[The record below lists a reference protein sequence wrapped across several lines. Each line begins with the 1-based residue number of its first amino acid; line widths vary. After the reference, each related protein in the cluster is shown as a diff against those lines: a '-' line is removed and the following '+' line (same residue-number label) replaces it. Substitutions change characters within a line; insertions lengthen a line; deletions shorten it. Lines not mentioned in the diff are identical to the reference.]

1 MESALTRADR
11 WTGRRMSDL
20 FDVIDWPALRI
31 LPAAGEAEHMIR
43 IEEQRADD
51 ALVIRAEMPGIDP
64 ERDVSVTITDH
75 MVEIRAERRVEHTGQ
90 VDGVRRS
97 EFRYGSFSRVVPLPE
112 DADGDDVK
120 AAYHDGILEIRVPCR
135 STAAAPRR
143 VAVAHD

>member
-11 WTGRRMSDL
+11 WAGRRMSDL
-20 FDVIDWPALRI
+20 FEWIDWPALRI

-75 MVEIRAERRVEHTGQ
+75 MVEIRAERRVEHTGE

-112 DADGDDVK
+112 DAEGEDVK

-143 VAVAHD
+143 VTVAHD